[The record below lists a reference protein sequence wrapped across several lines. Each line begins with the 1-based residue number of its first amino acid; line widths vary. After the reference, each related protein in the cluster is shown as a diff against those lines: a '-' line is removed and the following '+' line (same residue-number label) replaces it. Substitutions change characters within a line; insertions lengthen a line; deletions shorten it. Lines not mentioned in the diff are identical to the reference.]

1 MTLSIATF
9 LPTVASPPLF
19 TPKEVDASKLS
30 ALYDPDAVAN
40 IRLLLKNPAATFRSP
55 MQYYVYKEIMSR
67 KHHCLYVAGC
77 GTGKTLPFVLAVKA
91 WGIAKQS
98 VLVLPYEI
106 LHPDMHRC
114 LNEGTFPIANG
125 ASPKDH
131 PRNASLQYP
140 LNHSAMTFSSTGSW
154 GLPAIND

>member
-9 LPTVASPPLF
+9 LPTVSSPPLF

-67 KHHCLYVAGC
+67 KRHCLYVAGC

-106 LHPDMHRC
+106 LHPDMHRH
-114 LNEGTFPIANG
+114 LNEVNISNCKWSITQG
-125 ASPKDH
+125 SPKERVITVSIESFSNDLFF
-131 PRNASLQYP
+131 NWLMGAAS
-140 LNHSAMTFSSTGSW
+140 NK
-154 GLPAIND
+154 